1 MTALTQSHIVLI
13 MNSPDS
19 MIASPIAHPKVDRL
33 AAFFD
38 AFQLSVRVLP
48 EAEVSHASALYV
60 LSGSRATAES
70 IVLAIRAGGASPAN
84 TLVAASVD
92 FGSTNNPL
100 MNAMPDDFSMRV
112 DDSQALR
119 DTTNA
124 FLAEASGVRCGRS
137 RALDRL
143 GEVIV
148 LMALRS
154 AIEGRAT
161 EPGLLAGLGHPDLH
175 RVLVAIHEA
184 PARTWDIAELAEI
197 AGMSRSRF
205 MALFPKVVGITPMV
219 YVNRWRL
226 QFGRRE
232 LQKGAKVKA
241 VARRAGFASA
251 EAFSRAH
258 SRAFGRA
265 PVADLRLGGTA
276 DASSPATLQKQRII
290 QLSRRG

>member
-1 MTALTQSHIVLI
+1 MHSYTVLI
-13 MNSPDS
+13 MSFPNS
-19 MIASPIAHPKVDRL
+19 MIESPHTQPKVDRL

-38 AFQLSVRVLP
+38 AFHLSVRVLP
-48 EAEVSHASALYV
+48 EAAVSHASSLYV
-60 LSGSRATAES
+60 IAGSRAMAES
-70 IVLAIRAGGASPAN
+70 IVLTIRAGGATPAN
-84 TLVAASVD
+84 TLVAAAVD

-100 MNAMPDDFSMRV
+100 LNAMPDTFSMRV
-112 DDSQALR
+112 DDSPALR
-119 DTTNA
+119 DTTSA
-124 FLAEASGVRCGRS
+124 FLAEVFGARCGRG

-154 AIEGRAT
+154 ALEGRAT

-184 PARTWDIAELAEI
+184 PARTWDTGDLAEI

-205 MALFPKVVGITPMV
+205 MALFPKVVGVTPMV
-219 YVNRWRL
+219 YLTRWRL

-232 LQKGAKVKA
+232 LLKGVKVKA

-251 EAFSRAH
+251 EAFSRAY
-258 SRAFGRA
+258 SREFGR
-265 PVADLRLGGTA
+265 PPLADLRPGGFA
-276 DASSPATLQKQRII
+276 DASPTPPPPPA
-290 QLSRRG
+290 